1 MSHFLN
7 RLIHFA
13 LPSERFSEGHG
24 VTTGE
29 DRKWEDAYRNRW
41 SHDKIVRST
50 HGVNCTGSCSW
61 KIYVKGGIVTW
72 ETQQTDYPRTRW
84 DMPNHE
90 PRGCARGAS
99 YSWYLYSANRVKYP
113 MVRARLL
120 ERWRAALAVHA
131 DPVDAWASIV
141 ENDEARR
148 DYQQVR
154 GMGGFVRSSWE
165 EVNRLVAAANVYTI
179 KRHGPDRIIGFS
191 PIPAMSMVS
200 YAAGSR
206 YLSLI
211 GGVCMSFYD
220 WYCDL
225 PPASPQVWGEQTDVP
240 ESADW
245 YNSTFIIAWGS
256 NVPQT
261 RTPDAHFFTEVRYK
275 GAKTVAITPDYS
287 EVAKL
292 ADLWLHPKQGTDAAL
307 AMAMGHVV
315 LTEFFFRKRSAYF
328 DDYVRRYTDMPML
341 VMLKRHTL
349 PDGRTTLVPDR
360 YLRAS
365 DFEGQLEQTNNPE
378 WKTVAFDRTG
388 RVVLPNGSIGF
399 RWGAEG
405 RDDVGK
411 WNLEERD
418 AQSGQ
423 HASLKLS
430 VLEDTPQPHEIVDV
444 AFPYFGGEHNPHFP
458 SNEQSG
464 RISMAR
470 VPAVRV
476 GLANPNEDGAHEAF
490 VATVFDLQAAQY
502 GVDRG
507 LGSGA
512 ASYDD
517 DAAYTPAWAESIT
530 GVSRSQIVALARQF
544 AENADKTHG
553 KSMVIIGAAMNHWY
567 HADMNYR
574 GVINLLMM
582 CGCIGR
588 SGGGWAHYVGQ
599 EKLRPQT
606 GWTALAFAL
615 DWARPPRQMNSTSF
629 FYAHTDQWRYEKL
642 TPDEIVSPLAD
653 ASRFGASMIDYNVRA
668 ERMGWLPS
676 APQLKTNPLHL
687 ADMAAAAGKDV
698 RAFVAQGLTDGSLQM
713 SCEDPDAP
721 ENWPRNMFVWRSN
734 LLGSSG
740 KGHEYFCK
748 HLLGTSNGV
757 QGKDLGPS
765 DAKPQEVDW
774 HDQAPE
780 GKLDLLVTLDFRMST
795 TCLYSDI
802 VLPTASWY
810 EKNDLNTSDMHPFIH
825 PLSAAVDPVWQSRSD
840 WEIYKGFA
848 KAFSEVCG
856 THLGEEKDVVMTP
869 LMHDTPAELAQPFDV
884 REWHKGECSLVPGKT
899 APQVSVVERDYPNLY
914 KRFTALGPLMTQ
926 VGNGGKGIAWQTQ
939 AEVKQLGELNGV
951 TQDAGVTQGMPRI
964 VSDID
969 ACEVIL
975 QLAPETNGHV
985 AVKAWEALSKATGR
999 DHAHLALP
1007 REDEKIRYRDVQAQ
1021 PRKIISSPTWSGI
1034 ESETVSYNAGYT
1046 NVYELIPWRTLT
1058 GRQQFYQDHPWM
1070 IAFGEGF
1077 SSYRPPVDLK
1087 ATDLMNGVKPNGN
1100 PEIVLNFITP
1110 HQKWGIHST
1119 YSDNLLMLT
1128 LNRGGPVVWLSED
1141 DARSAGIED
1150 NDWIELFNVNGAIAA
1165 RAVVSQRVKNGMVL
1179 MYHAQEKIIN
1189 TPGSEIT
1196 GVRGGIHNSV
1206 TRIVLK
1212 PTHMIGGYAQL
1223 SYGFNYYGTIGTN
1236 RDEFVVVRKMRRV
1249 DWLDEPAAAQSAAQT
1264 QGVEQ

>member
-1 MSHFLN
+1 
-7 RLIHFA
+7 
-13 LPSERFSEGHG
+13 
-24 VTTGE
+24 V
-29 DRKWEDAYRNRW
+29 
-41 SHDKIVRST
+41 
-50 HGVNCTGSCSW
+50 
-61 KIYVKGGIVTW
+61 
-72 ETQQTDYPRTRW
+72 
-84 DMPNHE
+84 
-90 PRGCARGAS
+90 ARG
-99 YSWYLYSANRVKYP
+99 
-113 MVRARLL
+113 
-120 ERWRAALAVHA
+120 E
-131 DPVDAWASIV
+131 
-141 ENDEARR
+141 
-148 DYQQVR
+148 
-154 GMGGFVRSSWE
+154 
-165 EVNRLVAAANVYTI
+165 
-179 KRHGPDRIIGFS
+179 
-191 PIPAMSMVS
+191 
-200 YAAGSR
+200 
-206 YLSLI
+206 
-211 GGVCMSFYD
+211 
-220 WYCDL
+220 
-225 PPASPQVWGEQTDVP
+225 
-240 ESADW
+240 
-245 YNSTFIIAWGS
+245 
-256 NVPQT
+256 
-261 RTPDAHFFTEVRYK
+261 
-275 GAKTVAITPDYS
+275 
-287 EVAKL
+287 
-292 ADLWLHPKQGTDAAL
+292 
-307 AMAMGHVV
+307 
-315 LTEFFFRKRSAYF
+315 
-328 DDYVRRYTDMPML
+328 
-341 VMLKRHTL
+341 
-349 PDGRTTLVPDR
+349 
-360 YLRAS
+360 
-365 DFEGQLEQTNNPE
+365 
-378 WKTVAFDRTG
+378 
-388 RVVLPNGSIGF
+388 
-399 RWGAEG
+399 
-405 RDDVGK
+405 
-411 WNLEERD
+411 
-418 AQSGQ
+418 
-423 HASLKLS
+423 
-430 VLEDTPQPHEIVDV
+430 
-444 AFPYFGGEHNPHFP
+444 
-458 SNEQSG
+458 
-464 RISMAR
+464 
-470 VPAVRV
+470 
-476 GLANPNEDGAHEAF
+476 
-490 VATVFDLQAAQY
+490 
-502 GVDRG
+502 
-507 LGSGA
+507 
-512 ASYDD
+512 
-517 DAAYTPAWAESIT
+517 
-530 GVSRSQIVALARQF
+530 IVALARQF

-588 SGGGWAHYVGQ
+588 NGGGWAHYVGQ

-615 DWARPPRQMNSTSF
+615 DWARPPRQTNSTSF
-629 FYAHTDQWRYEKL
+629 FYAHTDQWRYERL
-642 TPDEIVSPLAD
+642 NPAEIASPLAD
-653 ASRFGASMIDYNVRA
+653 PAHAQASMIDYNVRA

-687 ADMAAAAGKDV
+687 AQMAATAGKDV
-698 RAFVAQGLTDGSLQM
+698 RQFVAEGLASGALSM

-734 LLGSSG
+734 ILGSSG

-765 DAKPQEVDW
+765 DAKPQEVNW
-774 HDQAPE
+774 HAQAPE

-848 KAFSEVCG
+848 KAFSEVSPG
-856 THLGEEKDVVMTP
+856 HLGVETDVVMTP
-869 LMHDTPAELAQPFDV
+869 LMHDTPGELAQPFDV
-884 REWHKGECSLVPGKT
+884 REWHKGQCPVILGKT
-899 APQVSVVERDYPNLY
+899 APQVALVERDYPNVY
-914 KRFTALGPLMTQ
+914 KRFTALGPLMSK
-926 VGNGGKGIAWQTQ
+926 VGNGGKGIAWETQ
-939 AEVKQLGELNGV
+939 AEVKQLGELNGL
-951 TQDAGVTQGMPRI
+951 TQEAGVTQGMPRI
-964 VSDID
+964 VTDID

-999 DHAHLALP
+999 DHSHLALA

-1087 ATDLMNGVKPNGN
+1087 ATDLMNGVKPNGHA
-1100 PEIVLNFITP
+1100 EIVLNFITP

-1141 DARSAGIED
+1141 DARRAGIED
-1150 NDWIELFNVNGAIAA
+1150 NDWIELFNLNGAVSA
-1165 RAVVSQRVKNGMVL
+1165 RAVVSQRVKPGMVL

-1196 GVRGGIHNSV
+1196 GIRGGIHNSV

-1249 DWLDEPAAAQSAAQT
+1249 DWLDEPAAAASAAQT
-1264 QGVEQ
+1264 QGGEQ